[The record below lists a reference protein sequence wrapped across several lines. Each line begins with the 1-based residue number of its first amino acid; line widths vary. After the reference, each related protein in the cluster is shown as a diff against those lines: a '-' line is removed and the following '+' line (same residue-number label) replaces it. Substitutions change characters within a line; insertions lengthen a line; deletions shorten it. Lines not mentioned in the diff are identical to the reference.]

1 MPKILSKS
9 LKLML
14 NLKRHNYDSLIVGL
28 EATPLKKSIPL
39 SEKIT
44 TVKEKPLGECY
55 LSLVRGG
62 AILTSLH
69 LDKTTNP
76 PSLQSEKTKFSL
88 WFFFYCCNFS
98 RLRELLFLSEA
109 KSYIISL
116 FFWAECFVCNL
127 KFEFQNFCWKYF
139 LNLNLIILGLII
151 KS

>member
-1 MPKILSKS
+1 
-9 LKLML
+9 ML

-76 PSLQSEKTKFSL
+76 PSLQSGKTKFFL
-88 WFFFYCCNFS
+88 WFFFYCHNFS
-98 RLRELLFLSEA
+98 RLRELLF
-109 KSYIISL
+109 
-116 FFWAECFVCNL
+116 FNL
-127 KFEFQNFCWKYF
+127 YTHGHQDM
-139 LNLNLIILGLII
+139 I
-151 KS
+151 KSVFCLPYDTNYKSRSYKCFLDKKNCLRKLFLFVKLNWIK